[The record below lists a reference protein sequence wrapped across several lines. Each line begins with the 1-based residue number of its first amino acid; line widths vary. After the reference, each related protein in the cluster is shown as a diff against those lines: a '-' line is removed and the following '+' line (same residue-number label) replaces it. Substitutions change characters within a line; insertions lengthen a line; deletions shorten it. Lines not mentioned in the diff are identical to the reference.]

1 MNVVGRFPPPD
12 TQTTAEVG
20 DKDSDHC
27 IGNEFSS
34 DSSMTSIVGGEHDLL
49 PETSEKD
56 GGGKVPFFVEG
67 EEEES
72 KDGGVSGKFSD
83 IVHVVALVESF
94 GLDFLVK
101 SVVFR
106 SDGTLGFC
114 VGGWIFGQTVFDF
127 GIHRVLNMVVSTLD
141 GCVG

>member
-1 MNVVGRFPPPD
+1 MNVVGRFPPSD

-20 DKDSDHC
+20 DKDSNHC

-72 KDGGVSGKFSD
+72 EDGGISGKFSN
-83 IVHVVALVESF
+83 IVHVVALVVSF
-94 GLDFLVK
+94 GVDFLVK
-101 SVVFR
+101 SIV
-106 SDGTLGFC
+106 LGGDAALS
-114 VGGWIFGQTVFDF
+114 VGIRGWIFSETFFDF
-127 GIHRVLNMVVSTLD
+127 CIHCILDVIVAGFDGRV
-141 GCVG
+141 